1 MPKPAYEQ
9 LPSHP
14 AARHLRPGSL
24 ATYRAPVRN
33 RWAAAFLSVSVGVSF
48 FFMGALF
55 DIILQQHG
63 LGSPAIWLGD
73 LLAGAVAGL
82 LVLFYER
89 RRHRELIRELEIIR
103 LMNHHVRNSL
113 QVIAYA
119 SSSEDR
125 AVHVQKVRQAI
136 ERIDWALR
144 EVLPGR
150 VPGNQ
155 QEVRP
160 PE

>member
-1 MPKPAYEQ
+1 MPKPVYEQ

-24 ATYRAPVRN
+24 GTHRVPARD
-33 RWAAAFLSVSVGVSF
+33 RWAAALRSVSAGVAF

-55 DIILQQHG
+55 DIVLQQQG
-63 LGSPAIWLGD
+63 VGSRAIWWGD

-82 LVLFYER
+82 LVLAYER
-89 RRHRELIRELEIIR
+89 RRRRELIRELEIIR

-125 AVHVQKVRQAI
+125 AAHVQKVREAI

>member
-1 MPKPAYEQ
+1 MPKPVYEQ

-24 ATYRAPVRN
+24 GPYRASARD
-33 RWAAAFLSVSVGVSF
+33 RWAAALRSVSAGVAF

-55 DIILQQHG
+55 DIVLQQQG
-63 LGSPAIWLGD
+63 VGSRAIWWGD

-82 LVLFYER
+82 LVLVYER
-89 RRHRELIRELEIIR
+89 RRRRELIRGLEIIR

-125 AVHVQKVRQAI
+125 AVHVEKVRAAI